1 MKAVL
6 YDRNGKFL
14 RCTEL
19 PAAPGRAVA
28 APSSVFD
35 GTTVYV
41 HVGDVAHALL
51 YRETLTHGSGPR
63 VKLKEGNDVE
73 GRDP

>member
-1 MKAVL
+1 MRAVL

-19 PAAPGRAVA
+19 PDAPGRAVE
-28 APSSVFD
+28 APTRLFD
-35 GTTVYV
+35 GTTAYV
-41 HVGDVAHALL
+41 HVGDVAHSIL

-63 VKLKEGNDVE
+63 VKLKEESDAE
-73 GRDP
+73 GRDA